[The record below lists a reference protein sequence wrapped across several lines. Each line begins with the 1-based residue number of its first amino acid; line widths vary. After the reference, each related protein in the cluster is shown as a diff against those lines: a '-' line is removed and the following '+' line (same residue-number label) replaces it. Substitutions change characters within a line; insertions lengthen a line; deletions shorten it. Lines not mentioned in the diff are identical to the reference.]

1 MNFLFWSHLQLLI
14 NIMCPA
20 SSLLLWL
27 TVGQSLMAVQPG
39 RGHRLKKTFYWHVLL
54 HLDVVSSMFLLLCVQ
69 KRSSVMALVFVLLE
83 LLDGLEFRLQ
93 VFEVFISVWRAS
105 CLSFH
110 QFKFLQCFPACFS
123 FSLIFMPLSSCL
135 VCVFLFPCLLCFP
148 LDCFLYSYLIGGSVH
163 VCITFLWLLPLL
175 FTFVFFH
182 VLC

>member
-105 CLSFH
+105 VSSL
-110 QFKFLQCFPACFS
+110 CFGSCGSSSS
-123 FSLIFMPLSSCL
+123 FSVSLLVFPSLSSLCL
-135 VCVFLFPCLLCFP
+135 CPHVWCVSSCFHVYYVYYVFLWIV
-148 LDCFLYSYLIGGSVH
+148 SS
-163 VCITFLWLLPLL
+163 TRTW
-175 FTFVFFH
+175 
-182 VLC
+182 

>member
-39 RGHRLKKTFYWHVLL
+39 RGHRLKNNILSTCF
-54 HLDVVSSMFLLLCVQ
+54 SSSRCDIFNVFITLCA
-69 KRSSVMALVFVLLE
+69 KEKLCHGPGFCFV
-83 LLDGLEFRLQ
+83 GLEFRLQ
-93 VFEVFISVWRAS
+93 VFEEFISVWRAS
-105 CLSFH
+105 VSSL
-110 QFKFLQCFPACFS
+110 CFGSCGS
-123 FSLIFMPLSSCL
+123 SSSCL
-135 VCVFLFPCLLCFP
+135 FFPLSHLYASVLMFGVCLLVSMFTVFSFGLFPLLV
-148 LDCFLYSYLIGGSVH
+148 IGGSIH